1 MHSLLR
7 YYQREPR
14 KLVVFLFSPLS
25 PFRFVSCVYLQCACS
40 LEVVQ
45 KAVRALGDHCGGH
58 SDAAVLSWLCSKQG
72 QHQCGQPSDP
82 YCTHLILV
90 WHSLELFLPST
101 AVPLLSHFPD
111 SGTRTV
117 GLLFL
122 AAACVLLGV
131 PPLPCRWEHSEAC
144 GISRPPG
151 LQKRVNAASCRVLH
165 SIGSWK
171 EVGCSIPIPFTGS
184 TVKCCILETDPASK
198 QAQIP

>member
-1 MHSLLR
+1 M
-7 YYQREPR
+7 
-14 KLVVFLFSPLS
+14 FLFSPLS

-184 TVKCCILETDPASK
+184 TVKCCILETDPAPK